1 MMKLRYLK
9 TDSYYEL
16 LKQLNNH
23 KSLFVSNLQ
32 NGDYD
37 KWFVDEKTH
46 PIEGITL
53 PKYTPVKRNYI
64 SDHIFA
70 IELYESLSN
79 LTRFQATDKRLWG
92 YLTMKLYRKECY
104 KFGSYDTI
112 SRPSVKKIKE
122 NFFYEG
128 RGNST
133 ASRNLLSKL
142 FWAVKQTIDEK
153 SNDKYYFT
161 KLLIKDDNSQLF
173 QDLTQ
178 RRSLFDKKEL
188 IYGTLLFMENKKSD
202 ESKLITPILLN
213 HLYSFDISHLSRYE
227 VKDLIDVFYEDLKNI
242 GRSEI
247 EKKGFFGFR

>member
-1 MMKLRYLK
+1 MKLRYLK

-23 KSLFVSNLQ
+23 KSLFVNNLQ
-32 NGDYD
+32 NGIYD

-53 PKYTPVKRNYI
+53 PNYNPIKKNYI
-64 SDHIFA
+64 SDHNFA
-70 IELYESLSN
+70 IELFESLSS

-112 SRPSVKKIKE
+112 SSPSVKKIKE

-133 ASRNLLSKL
+133 ASRNLLSKV
-142 FWAVKQTIDEK
+142 FWAVKQTVDEE

-178 RRSLFDKKEL
+178 RRSLFDNREL
-188 IYGTLLFMENKKSD
+188 VYGILLFMENRKSD
-202 ESKLITPILLN
+202 ESKIITPIFLN
-213 HLYSFDISHLSRYE
+213 HLYSFDVSQLNRFEIKELVE
-227 VKDLIDVFYEDLKNI
+227 VFYKDFKSI
-242 GRSEI
+242 GGSEI
-247 EKKGFFGFR
+247 EKKGFFTFR